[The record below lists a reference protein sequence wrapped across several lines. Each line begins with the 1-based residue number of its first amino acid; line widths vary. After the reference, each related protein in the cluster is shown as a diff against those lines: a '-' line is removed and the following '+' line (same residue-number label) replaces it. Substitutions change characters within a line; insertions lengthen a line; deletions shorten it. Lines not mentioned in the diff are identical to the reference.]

1 MDLLTRLRGEDF
13 ILDPSVLS
21 SLESYLETGGNTV
34 DAIEA
39 LADGYCGKA
48 QICNTLA
55 NWLRDLGCKEEA
67 VECLES
73 SVQAQILR
81 HFDADKADALFQEDP
96 TSADWLKG
104 FIQHHRWRRVIYE
117 LVERAPSSLFLS
129 FAMKMIADGGH
140 AHEIGGKNTATQQI
154 DVFSRVLTSE
164 LELVLDVL
172 IKGEKATEEEFKE
185 AMNSLASMMMQNE
198 QSFIYATTMLEKIG
212 RDSED
217 KACTV
222 AVSIVEGVRECMRG
236 GPREQE
242 AVTLRTAMKMAADTE
257 VPAHVRTSI
266 LTMIVKRRITPGDLS
281 NLYQQY
287 ILPRPPPVALI
298 REKVLLRLLMD
309 SVFSKD
315 QKQPDSFKQ
324 QAVFLMAY
332 AATVFEKT
340 KNGKRTHCNLSLE
353 SARSSLE
360 RAATC
365 LEGTLDEVHRE
376 IPELL
381 HLTKH
386 PIVAAGCLWYY
397 RSVLLCEGTRLGEI
411 PNFVHVLFDH
421 CGARH
426 KNLHSTCLE
435 ILDEIYDKVAHEDD
449 QAEVIMAR
457 QKVVIDRL
465 VYLFTCGVAV
475 RVLQKMT
482 KKFEDGA
489 IDASLIRY
497 FVLEVLDVI
506 GPPYSPSLARL
517 LVPLTTNLSIIDE
530 NQRQK
535 ITSVGI
541 FLEDAQPVLDA
552 ADDEEDDED

>member
-1 MDLLTRLRGEDF
+1 MANLERLHGEDF

-21 SLESYLETGGNTV
+21 VLEEYLAEGGSTAE
-34 DAIEA
+34 AIDA

-48 QICNTLA
+48 QICNTLC
-55 NWLRDLGCKEEA
+55 NWLRDLGRKDEVA
-67 VECLES
+67 ECLEGS
-73 SVQAQILR
+73 LQAQILR
-81 HFDADKADALFQEDP
+81 HFDADRVDAVFQEDP
-96 TSADWLKG
+96 SSADWLRG
-104 FIQHHRWRRVIYE
+104 FIQHHRWRKVIYE
-117 LVERAPSSLFLS
+117 LVERAPSSVFLS
-129 FAMKMIADGGH
+129 FAMKMIADAGH

-164 LELVLDVL
+164 LELVLEVL
-172 IKGEKATEEEFKE
+172 IRGEKATEEEVDD
-185 AMNSLASMMMQNE
+185 AMSSLATMMMQNE
-198 QSFIYATTMLEKIG
+198 QSFIYATSILEKIG

-236 GPREQE
+236 GAREQE
-242 AVTLRTAMKMAADTE
+242 AVTLRAAMKMAADTE
-257 VPAHVRTSI
+257 VPAHVRNSI
-266 LTMIVKRRITPGDLS
+266 LTIIVKRRITPGDLT

-298 REKVLLRLLMD
+298 RERLLLRLLMD

-315 QKQPDSFKQ
+315 QRQPESFKQ

-332 AATVFEKT
+332 AATVSEKT
-340 KNGKRTHCNLSLE
+340 KNGKRTNCKLALE

-365 LEGTLDEVHRE
+365 LEGTMEEVHRE

-381 HLTKH
+381 HLTVH

-411 PNFVHVLFDH
+411 PHFVHVLFDH

-426 KNLHSTCLE
+426 HNLHATCLE

-457 QKVVIDRL
+457 HKVVIDRL
-465 VYLFTCGVAV
+465 VYLFTCGAAV

-482 KKFEDGA
+482 KKYEDGA

-497 FVLEVLDVI
+497 FVLEVLEVI
-506 GPPYSPSLARL
+506 GPPYSLSLVRL
-517 LVPLTTNLSIIDE
+517 LLPLASNLSIIDE
-530 NQRQK
+530 NQRTK
-535 ITSVGI
+535 ISSVAV
-541 FLEDAQPVLDA
+541 FLEDAQSVLDA
-552 ADDEEDDED
+552 ADEEEDDD